1 MRKPTKEEIRRIYI
15 IEVLLGDPTF
25 NIIGINYDLIKKE
38 FKGVLSQK
46 DIITLLINLRS
57 SRENMSKEDP
67 SVEKKITILVS
78 KTLRSLEED
87 GIITRT
93 PKKIP
98 GKRGPAQFYINLNQN
113 PETLYK
119 ILKEYD
125 NPLFMGFEWFFKH
138 NLVNSQY
145 YNNIVNFKLIND
157 LISSLPLPLDN
168 DPSDFFLEDDLD
180 VWLNGNMVF
189 LDEKEIKAIYH
200 ITKTSP
206 GALKTLFENTYENK
220 ILDKQGLMGIDE
232 YKTSLIQEIHLNFIN
247 DIFHAMEPSDYKVDI
262 SISAIFK
269 DNDDKEFFR
278 FSNSDYHKRITA
290 GPLNFHLGFL

>member
-93 PKKIP
+93 P
-98 GKRGPAQFYINLNQN
+98 
-113 PETLYK
+113 
-119 ILKEYD
+119 
-125 NPLFMGFEWFFKH
+125 
-138 NLVNSQY
+138 V
-145 YNNIVNFKLIND
+145 
-157 LISSLPLPLDN
+157 
-168 DPSDFFLEDDLD
+168 
-180 VWLNGNMVF
+180 
-189 LDEKEIKAIYH
+189 
-200 ITKTSP
+200 
-206 GALKTLFENTYENK
+206 
-220 ILDKQGLMGIDE
+220 
-232 YKTSLIQEIHLNFIN
+232 
-247 DIFHAMEPSDYKVDI
+247 
-262 SISAIFK
+262 
-269 DNDDKEFFR
+269 
-278 FSNSDYHKRITA
+278 
-290 GPLNFHLGFL
+290 